1 MIVRQG
7 DEKLATIIRL
17 KRFGTTNQPAYR
29 IVVTDSRN
37 KRDGKVI
44 EEIGHYNPRTEPSTM
59 VVNEEAARRW
69 LGLGAQ
75 TSDQVRNIFKRLG
88 II

>member
-1 MIVRQG
+1 
-7 DEKLATIIRL
+7 LATSIRL
-17 KRFGTTNQPAYR
+17 KRYGTTNRPTYR
-29 IVVTDSRN
+29 IVVADKRA

-59 VVNEEAARRW
+59 KVDSEAARRW
-69 LGLGAQ
+69 MNQGAIPSK
-75 TSDQVRNIFKRLG
+75 TVRNIFKKLG